1 MKVKKNKEK
10 ELNPFELHI
19 NNKKFTILGRKSK
32 NEVGKPGIARSKSI
46 QKRKKSLLLEYKLKD
61 KSNKFVDR
69 RIGEKNQAMTADDR
83 VIARFTASRV
93 KAQKKMKY
101 NLGEEEDLTHHGQS
115 LSTIEKFEKPMSD
128 DDSDSDD
135 DRNGGKL
142 GAEFVE
148 KAHFG
153 GGVLS
158 RAGDGET
165 SHRDLID
172 KLIAESKLRKYE
184 KKQLKQETNEL
195 TEQLDK
201 DWKELMPVVPTKN
214 RGETDIEDEPPTK
227 KKVDK
232 NSYDILMRSLKF
244 DRRGMASDKLKS
256 EEEIA
261 KEEKERLEKLESER
275 LKRMKGIEDDGIVKH
290 RSADDLDDGFDF
302 GDDEIQPLAYN
313 SEGKPLNS
321 DLISVNEE
329 QNDLNDNYTE
339 NGDDEMKSDD
349 DDYDN
354 DENDDDDD
362 DDDDDDNEKNLNNDM
377 SDLKEDDENS
387 NDEETNICIKNG
399 DRNKSAKLFAK
410 KLKEKKVSMDEA
422 RKQLPYTFT
431 VAESYEG
438 FQEILEDRSITEQI
452 VIIERMIKV
461 NHPSLGNDNRSNLQR
476 LYPYL
481 LQHLNDNSCSIDGW
495 KILNSLAPHLY
506 DLTQFFPEHAAK
518 CFIEVLKE
526 KHTDF
531 IDSSLKQITS
541 DMLIFFKLV
550 PLLFPSSDYY
560 HPVCTYAV
568 MIASEILSQTKIK
581 KRSDIA
587 SCLLLTTILLEYV
600 QLSKRYIPEVVN
612 ILRGMLLMTTT
623 DNNSVNYVQQF
634 KPNMKLL
641 IIENN
646 ATQTEW
652 SKKLSIN
659 EIFSE
664 ENIDDA
670 FKLTSLYIILD
681 LIFRFRKLCEDIPSV
696 NEIWT
701 PHLSIITTL
710 KINSDEMNAQI
721 NKTKLQ
727 LQMVDKKLEK
737 LQTLSNRP
745 KALRLYEP
753 RIQKIYDGRTFK
765 TESKEK
771 AERSKLLHRYKRE
784 MKSAVREIRK
794 DNSFLSKLK
803 YHEQAKS
810 DAERRN
816 KVKQIYSWGA
826 NQAHEINKLAKKNK
840 K

>member
-10 ELNPFELHI
+10 QLNPFELHI
-19 NNKKFTILGRKSK
+19 NHKKFTILGRKSK

-69 RIGEKNQAMTADDR
+69 RIGEKNRAMTADDR

-115 LSTIEKFEKPMSD
+115 LSTIEKFEKPISD

-142 GAEFVE
+142 AAEFVE

-313 SEGKPLNS
+313 SEGKPLNT
-321 DLISVNEE
+321 DLSSANEE
-329 QNDLNDNYTE
+329 ENGLNDDFSE
-339 NGDDEMKSDD
+339 NGDKNEDDDEMESDEEVEDD
-349 DDYDN
+349 DEN
-354 DENDDDDD
+354 END
-362 DDDDDDNEKNLNNDM
+362 LNNDM
-377 SDLKEDDENS
+377 SDLKEDDVSS
-387 NDEETNICIKNG
+387 NDEETNPPMNNTDK
-399 DRNKSAKLFAK
+399 NKSSKLFAK
-410 KLKEKKVSMDEA
+410 KLKEKKVLMDEA
-422 RKQLPYTFT
+422 RQQLPYTFK
-431 VAESYEG
+431 VAELYEG
-438 FQEILEDRSITEQI
+438 FQEILEDRSIAEQT

-495 KILNSLAPHLY
+495 KILNLLAPHLY

-531 IDSSLKQITS
+531 VDSSLKQITS
-541 DMLIFFKLV
+541 DMLIFLKLV

-581 KRSDIA
+581 KRSDVA

-612 ILRGMLLMTTT
+612 MLRGMLLMTTV
-623 DNNSVNYVQQF
+623 NSSISYVQQF
-634 KPNMKLL
+634 KSNMKILTL
-641 IIENN
+641 ENN
-646 ATQTEW
+646 ETQIEW

-664 ENIDDA
+664 KNIDCA
-670 FKLTSLYIILD
+670 FKLTSLYVILD
-681 LIFRFRKLCEDIPSV
+681 LVVRFSKLCEDIPSV
-696 NEIWT
+696 NEIWA

-721 NKTKLQ
+721 DKTKLQ
-727 LQMVDKKLEK
+727 LQMLNKKLEK
-737 LQTLSNRP
+737 LQTVSNRP

-803 YHEQAKS
+803 YHEQTKS
-810 DAERRN
+810 DVERRN

>member
-1 MKVKKNKEK
+1 
-10 ELNPFELHI
+10 
-19 NNKKFTILGRKSK
+19 
-32 NEVGKPGIARSKSI
+32 
-46 QKRKKSLLLEYKLKD
+46 
-61 KSNKFVDR
+61 
-69 RIGEKNQAMTADDR
+69 
-83 VIARFTASRV
+83 
-93 KAQKKMKY
+93 MKY

-115 LSTIEKFEKPMSD
+115 LSTIEKFEKPVSD
-128 DDSDSDD
+128 DDFDSDD
-135 DRNGGKL
+135 DCNSGML

-158 RAGDGET
+158 KAGDGKS

-201 DWKELMPVVPTKN
+201 DWKELIPVVPTKY
-214 RGETDIEDEPPTK
+214 RGEMDNEDEPPTK

-232 NSYDILMRSLKF
+232 NSYDVLMRSLKF

-256 EEEIA
+256 DEEIA
-261 KEEKERLEKLESER
+261 KEEKQRLEKLELER
-275 LKRMKGIEDDGIVKH
+275 LKRMKGFENDGIVKH

-302 GDDEIQPLAYN
+302 GDDDVQPLAYD
-313 SEGKPLNS
+313 SEGKPLNCG
-321 DLISVNEE
+321 DLIAVNEE
-329 QNDLNDNYTE
+329 TNGLINEENENDSDNGNE
-339 NGDDEMKSDD
+339 SNIGSDEVLEDDDE
-349 DDYDN
+349 N
-354 DENDDDDD
+354 EN
-362 DDDDDDNEKNLNNDM
+362 NLNNDM
-377 SDLKEDDENS
+377 SDLKEDSSD
-387 NDEETNICIKNG
+387 NDETNEVAEETDK
-399 DRNKSAKLFAK
+399 NKSNLFTQ
-410 KLKEKKVSMDEA
+410 KLKEKKVIMDEA
-422 RKQLPYTFT
+422 RKQLPYTFI

-438 FQEILEDRSITEQI
+438 FQEILEDRSVAEQT

-481 LQHLNDNSCSIDGW
+481 LQHLNDNSCSVEGW
-495 KILNSLAPHLY
+495 KILNSLAPHFY

-531 IDSSLKQITS
+531 VESLQKQITS
-541 DMLIFFKLV
+541 DLLIFLKLV

-568 MIASEILSQTKIK
+568 MIASQILSQSKIK

-587 SCLLLTTILLEYV
+587 SCLLLTTILLEYI
-600 QLSKRYIPEVVN
+600 QLSKRYIPETIN
-612 ILRGMLLMTTT
+612 TLRGMLLMAFENTITV
-623 DNNSVNYVQQF
+623 SHVQQF
-634 KPNMKLL
+634 RPNMKMLVL
-641 IIENN
+641 KNNVTQIEWP
-646 ATQTEW
+646 T
-652 SKKLSIN
+652 KLSVN
-659 EIFSE
+659 EIFIE
-664 ENIDDA
+664 KDLDDA
-670 FKLTSLYIILD
+670 FKLTSLYVTLD
-681 LIFRFRKLCEDIPSV
+681 LVCRFCKLCEDIPSIH
-696 NEIWT
+696 EIWE
-701 PHLSIITTL
+701 PHLSIINKF
-710 KINSDEMNAQI
+710 KIDSDKMSVQI
-721 NKTKLQ
+721 DKTITQ
-727 LQMVDKKLEK
+727 LQIINKKLEK

-753 RIQKIYDGRTFK
+753 RIQKVYDGRTFK
-765 TESKEK
+765 TQSKEN
-771 AERSKLLHRYKRE
+771 AERTKLQHRYKRE

-803 YHEQAKS
+803 YHEQVKS
-810 DAERRN
+810 DTERRN

-826 NQAHEINKLAKKNK
+826 SQAHEVNKLAKKNK